1 MRNPVFYVMPI
12 VLTTALFTSVFAYT
26 VEGTVTN
33 KVEGKAVVN
42 ASVSLLKEGKFTKTD
57 ASGKFIIQGEDLS
70 SL

>member
-42 ASVSLLKEGKFTKTD
+42 ASVSLLKEG
-57 ASGKFIIQGEDLS
+57 
-70 SL
+70 